1 MRKTKSTELHKF
13 REVFLALCKSSKI
26 IKERDKFEK
35 QNISQIERLR
45 KEDELLKKQEDLK
58 KQKMNQRLMQER
70 AEMREAD
77 KKKMI
82 LLLQEQ
88 LNILE
93 SEYNRIK
100 KTGKYK
106 QKDLDRINLKISLI
120 KRKLKS
126 IS

>member
-13 REVFLALCKSSKI
+13 REVFLALCKASKI

-45 KEDELLKKQEDLK
+45 KEDELLKKQQDLK
-58 KQKMNQRLMQER
+58 KQKMHQRLMQER
-70 AEMREAD
+70 VEMREAD

-82 LLLQEQ
+82 YLLQEQ
-88 LNILE
+88 LKILE
-93 SEYNRIK
+93 YNYNKIK

-106 QKDLDRINLKISLI
+106 QKDLDRINLKISMI